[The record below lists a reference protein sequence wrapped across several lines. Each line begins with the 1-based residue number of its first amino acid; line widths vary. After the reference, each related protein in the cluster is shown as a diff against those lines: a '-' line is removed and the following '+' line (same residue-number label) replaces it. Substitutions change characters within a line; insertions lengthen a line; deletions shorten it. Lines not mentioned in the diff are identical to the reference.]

1 MYIDVHAHLDLL
13 KDVKD
18 IIDSCKKKNI
28 IIIAQGINPET
39 NRQVLELAE
48 KHSNVKAAIG
58 IYPDEILK
66 LSDKVIENEFSFIEK
81 NIKLNKATA
90 IGEIGLDGTYDNIE
104 KQKKVF
110 EKLVKLAIKLNK
122 PVIVHSRKA
131 ELEVIE
137 ILEELKCKKVVMHC
151 FSGSKKLAER
161 IIKNKWHLSIPANV
175 KYSLQFQENVK
186 VCPIEQLL
194 CETDSPFLSPFKNTQ
209 KPKVFGAPNSKEL
222 ECFQNTPLNVI
233 ESYKKIAEIKN
244 LKLNKVERVIED
256 NYNKLFGSK

>member
-1 MYIDVHAHLDLL
+1 MFIDVHAHLDLL

-28 IIIAQGINPET
+28 IIIAQGINPKT
-39 NRQVLELAE
+39 NRQVLELSE
-48 KHSNVKAAIG
+48 KNSNVKSAIG

-66 LSDKVIENEFSFIEK
+66 LSDKEIENELSFIEK

-90 IGEIGLDGTYDNIE
+90 IGEIGLDGTYENIE

-110 EKLVKLAIKLNK
+110 EKLVKLAVKLNK

-151 FSGSKKLAER
+151 FSGSKKLVER
-161 IIKNKWHLSIPANV
+161 IIKNKWYLSIPANV
-175 KYSLQFQENVK
+175 AYSLQFQENVSL
-186 VCPIEQLL
+186 CPIEQLL
-194 CETDSPFLSPFKNTQ
+194 CETDSPFLSPDKKF
-209 KPKVFGAPNSKEL
+209 P
-222 ECFQNTPLNVI
+222 NTPLNVI
-233 ESYKKIAEIKN
+233 ESYKKIAEIKK
-244 LKLNKVERVIED
+244 LKLDKIESIIED
-256 NYNKLFGSK
+256 NYSKLFGSK